1 MAKDQVN
8 YNSRDLEEARRE
20 TELQEEWPKLTLC
33 LNSKQSLC
41 LHLSLRGIFISGCQV
56 KAFWRALALDPIQDI
71 SIYMI
76 YIKQILTKPEKAYTE
91 ILLVYSVMR
100 DNCKILTIQTITVP
114 PKKIKNREFLNKSL
128 SKGKSS
134 DIEGMFTFKYYN
146 T

>member
-1 MAKDQVN
+1 
-8 YNSRDLEEARRE
+8 
-20 TELQEEWPKLTLC
+20 
-33 LNSKQSLC
+33 
-41 LHLSLRGIFISGCQV
+41 
-56 KAFWRALALDPIQDI
+56 
-71 SIYMI
+71 MI